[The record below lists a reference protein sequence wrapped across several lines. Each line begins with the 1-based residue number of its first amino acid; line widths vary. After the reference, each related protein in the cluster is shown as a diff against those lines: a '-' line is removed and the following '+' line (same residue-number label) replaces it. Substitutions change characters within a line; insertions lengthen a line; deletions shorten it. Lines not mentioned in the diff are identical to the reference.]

1 MNFEPP
7 TSNEPKAPQIYFAP
21 FQGITDHIYRNAHR
35 KIYGGIDKYFT
46 PYVSKLEGNLHSQ
59 KKFDDLKPEWN
70 DVKTVVPQV
79 LSMDP
84 AEILLMAK
92 YIADWGYEELNWNT
106 GCPWPQVTRK
116 SRGAGLID
124 KPELVKEILDK
135 VFAGIN
141 IKFSI
146 KTRIGNHE
154 PDEIFRLIE
163 VLNEYPFSEIIIH
176 PRTAT
181 QLYKGKADVELY
193 KLAIKGSE
201 KTFIYNGDI
210 FDYSFM
216 DQHFKEQYPEGIML
230 GRGILTNPA
239 LANEIKAKDDSGEEK
254 KLLLLSEFSMQLI
267 NDSLLAGKSES
278 GVLSKLKEVWF
289 YFSHSFE
296 KPTEVFRII
305 RKTGSIDELIKEIKS
320 ICREFN
326 LAANQQFI
334 EFRDSR

>member
-1 MNFEPP
+1 M
-7 TSNEPKAPQIYFAP
+7 NEPKALQIYFAP

-46 PYVSKLEGNLHSQ
+46 PYLSKLEGNLHSQ
-59 KKFDDLKPEWN
+59 KKFDDLKPDRN
-70 DVKTVVPQV
+70 DVKTVVPQI
-79 LSMDP
+79 LSKDS

-92 YIADWGYEELNWNT
+92 YISDWGYEELNWNT

-124 KPELVKEILDK
+124 KPELVREILNK
-135 VFAGIN
+135 VFSEIN

-154 PDEIFRLIE
+154 PDEIFRLME

-181 QLYKGKADVELY
+181 QLYQGKADLEQY
-193 KLAIKGSE
+193 KLAGKSSE

-210 FDYSFM
+210 FDYSFLN
-216 DQHFKEQYPEGIML
+216 QHFKDQFPEGIML

-239 LANEIKAKDDSGEEK
+239 LAIEIKANNHLDEEN
-254 KLLLLSEFSMQLI
+254 KLKLLSEFSMQLI

-296 KPTEVFRII
+296 YQTDVFRRI
-305 RKTGSIDELIKEIKS
+305 RKAIEIDDLISEIRF
-320 ICREFN
+320 ICMESR
-326 LAANQQFI
+326 LAVNQNFI
-334 EFRDSR
+334 EFDGK

>member
-1 MNFEPP
+1 MT
-7 TSNEPKAPQIYFAP
+7 TSLPIHFAP
-21 FQGITDHIYRNAHR
+21 FQGITDHIYRNALR

-46 PYVSKLEGNLHSQ
+46 PYLSKLEGNLHSQ
-59 KKFDDLKPEWN
+59 KKFDDLKPEHN
-70 DVKTVVPQV
+70 DVKTVVPQI
-79 LSMDP
+79 LSKDS

-92 YIADWGYEELNWNT
+92 YISDWGYEELNWNT

-124 KPELVKEILDK
+124 KPELVREILDK
-135 VFAGIN
+135 VFTEIN

-146 KTRIGNHE
+146 KTRIGNQE
-154 PDEIFRLIE
+154 PDEIFRLME
-163 VLNEYPFSEIIIH
+163 VLNDYPFSEIIIH

-181 QLYKGKADVELY
+181 QLYKGKADIEQY
-193 KLAIKGSE
+193 KLAIKASE

-210 FDYSFM
+210 FDYSFLN
-216 DQHFKEQYPEGIML
+216 QHFKDQYPEGIML

-239 LANEIKAKDDSGEEK
+239 LAIEIKANRHLDEEN
-254 KLLLLSEFSMQLI
+254 KLMFLSEFSMQLI

-289 YFSHSFE
+289 YMSHSFE

-305 RKTGSIDELIKEIKS
+305 RKTNEIDGLIFQINSISK
-320 ICREFN
+320 
-326 LAANQQFI
+326 
-334 EFRDSR
+334 EFRIAGRQNFIDFAEGR